1 MPATLLPLARP
12 HSTAAA
18 QALRPPGTSSQTT
31 GNRNAASL
39 SPQVLPV
46 ARLGLVPAPA
56 AVSDRLAADVGL
68 QHHRTRFAQVHA
80 GGQLPLLGRG
90 LPVAVAAARRCLQ
103 AVVDRDPNPGPG
115 HDVACHQLGPELP
128 PLRSEEH
135 TSELQSLMRISYA
148 VFCLKKK
155 NTTTRLYDRQ

>member
-68 QHHRTRFAQVHA
+68 QPHRTRFAQVHA

-90 LPVAVAAARRCLQ
+90 LPVGIGRASCRERGCQ
-103 AVVDRDPNPGPG
+103 YG
-115 HDVACHQLGPELP
+115 
-128 PLRSEEH
+128 
-135 TSELQSLMRISYA
+135 
-148 VFCLKKK
+148 
-155 NTTTRLYDRQ
+155 